1 MALSR
6 LVAPLIALALAGA
19 MAPANAVP
27 VVTDTIPVG
36 TNPFGVAVSP
46 DGTRA
51 YVTNYGSA
59 SVSVIN
65 TTTKAVTATIPVN
78 GSPRGVAVSPN
89 GTRAYSANRFT
100 ASVSVINTASDV
112 VSASIGTGDSPLAI
126 AITPNGDRAYVTLPT
141 SSVMSVLDLSN
152 DTVSGSFGVGDARAV
167 AISPVHARAYTTIS
181 DMNVVSVINTS
192 NDTVTTNIPV
202 GSAPDGVAV
211 SPDGTRVYVANSLD
225 DTVSV
230 IDTSNNTV
238 TDTIAVGAG
247 PLGVAVSPDSAHV
260 YITNSAADTV
270 SVIDTSNN
278 TVTDTIAVGDAPRG
292 VAVSP
297 DGTRAYVTN
306 FNDNTVSVLELQPT
320 GFSVSPSTV
329 PFGNQLVGAAS
340 SAQTLT
346 VTNTGTSNL
355 TISEKELA
363 GADPGQFALGAD
375 TCNTPVAPGNT
386 CTIAVSFSPTSPGDK
401 SATLEFTSN
410 ALTSPDTVTLSG
422 TGLQPVLNASPDSLD
437 FATVNVGQTAGPQTV
452 TVTNTGTGKLTV
464 SASTVTGA
472 GFRRHVHQHRGPGRR
487 HLHGA
492 GQLHSH
498 RRRCGQRPVEFHFER
513 PGQPPHRFPDGHR
526 HQGGEEEANPQDQTA
541 QTHQNLWAHG
551 HHPGQRPHQRRAV
564 GAHHRA
570 RRAGEANGCRR
581 GPLLHR
587 RAWTQRQN
595 LGTHLRLP
603 QPETACHSEGAS
615 HHRLHRLHPHRH
627 LHPRHTR
634 LRIRRYILS
643 HSAPPSP
650 RDAHRHPVNTA
661 KIPGEPKRVQPSRA
675 RD

>member
-6 LVAPLIALALAGA
+6 LVMAPLVALAVLGS
-19 MAPANAVP
+19 MAPATAVP

-141 SSVMSVLDLSN
+141 SSGMSVLDLSN
-152 DTVSGSFGVGDARAV
+152 NTVSGLFGVGDARAV

-230 IDTSNNTV
+230 IDTSNDSV
-238 TDTIAVGAG
+238 ISTIAVGAG

-297 DGTRAYVTN
+297 DGARAYVTN
-306 FNDNTVSVLELQPT
+306 FNDNTVSVLELQPA

-355 TISEKELA
+355 TISAKGLA

-422 TGLQPVLNASPDSLD
+422 TGVQPVLNASPDSLD
-437 FATVNVGQTAGPQTV
+437 FATVNVGQAAGPQTV

-472 GFRRHVHQHRGPGRR
+472 GFSLAGDTCTNTEVPVGGTCAVQVSFAPAAEGATSGQLSFTSNAPGSPHTVALTGTGTKAAKKKQTLKTKLPKRIKISGLTVITPANAR
-487 HLHGA
+487 TNA
-492 GQLHSH
+492 GQLV
-498 RRRCGQRPVEFHFER
+498 RTIVR
-513 PGQPPHRFPDGHR
+513 
-526 HQGGEEEANPQDQTA
+526 GGPAKPTA
-541 QTHQNLWAHG
+541 
-551 HHPGQRPHQRRAV
+551 
-564 GAHHRA
+564 
-570 RRAGEANGCRR
+570 AGEVRYYTVVR
-581 GPLLHR
+581 GPNGKTSVR
-587 RAWTQRQN
+587 TYGYPN
-595 LGTHLRLP
+595 
-603 QPETACHSEGAS
+603 
-615 HHRLHRLHPHRH
+615 
-627 LHPRHTR
+627 
-634 LRIRRYILS
+634 LRIKVTQK
-643 HSAPPSP
+643 APAT
-650 RDAHRHPVNTA
+650 DGYTA
-661 KIPGEPKRVQPSRA
+661 FTRTATYTRGTRN
-675 RD
+675 

>member
-6 LVAPLIALALAGA
+6 LVMAPLVALAVLGS
-19 MAPANAVP
+19 MAPATAVP

-152 DTVSGSFGVGDARAV
+152 NTVSGLFGVGDARAV

-225 DTVSV
+225 
-230 IDTSNNTV
+230 
-238 TDTIAVGAG
+238 
-247 PLGVAVSPDSAHV
+247 
-260 YITNSAADTV
+260 DTV

-355 TISEKELA
+355 TISAKGLA

-375 TCNTPVAPGNT
+375 TCNTPVEPGNT

-422 TGLQPVLNASPDSLD
+422 TGVQPVLNASPDSLD

-472 GFRRHVHQHRGPGRR
+472 GFSLAGDTCTNAEVPVGGTCTVRVDFSPGAEGAASGQLSFTSNAPGSPHTVSLTGTGTKAAKKKQTLKPKLPKRIKLSGITVITPANAR
-487 HLHGA
+487 TNA
-492 GQLHSH
+492 GQLV
-498 RRRCGQRPVEFHFER
+498 RTIIR
-513 PGQPPHRFPDGHR
+513 
-526 HQGGEEEANPQDQTA
+526 GGPANRTA
-541 QTHQNLWAHG
+541 
-551 HHPGQRPHQRRAV
+551 
-564 GAHHRA
+564 
-570 RRAGEANGCRR
+570 AGEVRYYTVVR
-581 GPLLHR
+581 GPNGKTSVR
-587 RAWTQRQN
+587 TYGYPN
-595 LGTHLRLP
+595 
-603 QPETACHSEGAS
+603 
-615 HHRLHRLHPHRH
+615 
-627 LHPRHTR
+627 
-634 LRIRRYILS
+634 LRIKATQKAPATTDYTAFAR
-643 HSAPPSP
+643 SATYT
-650 RDAHRHPVNTA
+650 RGTRN
-661 KIPGEPKRVQPSRA
+661 
-675 RD
+675 